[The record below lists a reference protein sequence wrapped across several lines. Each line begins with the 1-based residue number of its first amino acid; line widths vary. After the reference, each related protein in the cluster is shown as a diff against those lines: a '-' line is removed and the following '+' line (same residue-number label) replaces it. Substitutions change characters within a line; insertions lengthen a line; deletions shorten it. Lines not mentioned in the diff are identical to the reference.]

1 MFNIVKKNLVVF
13 CVYVVS
19 AIQAER
25 AGANHLDP
33 CGMVPPIYTGNVPI
47 TRIGLQQT
55 YVMYKDGIETFVIRP
70 GFQGNVDE
78 FGMLIPFPSPPAIRK
93 VSDNVFPQIKNAIDP
108 PEVVVDLRVRPAAF
122 LGQAQAG
129 GAGRSDMR
137 FKRAP
142 SKDEVKVL
150 KEEAV
155 GMYEVAV
162 LEAGSA
168 AALKL
173 WMDQHGYQYPK
184 GMDKVCGE
192 YIDQEWCFVAVK
204 TKVGQ
209 KKGVDPKPGQRTV
222 QSELPP
228 RSVFDGHVQGMGFRF
243 KTDELVVPMRLSA
256 FNEGDLRNVV
266 YLLTDGP
273 KKIRAIPEEYVVRQ
287 ISGATLSSNVTNP
300 LPLRI
305 IGGTEKDIPD
315 SYRASLKQ
323 QRDPASKNA
332 VAKELFSADLL
343 AVSSNALTLPHEE
356 TEKELLRIGEHFG
369 LRGPEIDAE
378 NALAIQSERKKT
390 VDKGLKD
397 LAWMTLTVVD
407 GDFPREV
414 LAKQNLTFASYKM
427 PSRKNNS
434 QNYDSKL
441 NGPAPEKEGVLKI
454 GSIDWNEIDREIAA
468 DRPAN
473 IGLVDH
479 VAQWM
484 PISVVIGLLLT
495 LAWGAVVRYR
505 NVTTN

>member
-1 MFNIVKKNLVVF
+1 MFNIVKNNLLFF
-13 CVYVVS
+13 CVCLFS
-19 AIQAER
+19 AIHVQHV
-25 AGANHLDP
+25 GANHLDP

-47 TRIGLQQT
+47 SRIGLQQT

-108 PEVVVDLRVRPAAF
+108 PEVVVDLRIRPAAF
-122 LGQAQAG
+122 SGQNMSA
-129 GAGRSDMR
+129 GAGSSDMR

-209 KKGVDPKPGQRTV
+209 KKGVDPRPGQRTV

-243 KTDELVVPMRLSA
+243 KT
-256 FNEGDLRNVV
+256 G
-266 YLLTDGP
+266 
-273 KKIRAIPEEYVVRQ
+273 
-287 ISGATLSSNVTNP
+287 
-300 LPLRI
+300 
-305 IGGTEKDIPD
+305 
-315 SYRASLKQ
+315 
-323 QRDPASKNA
+323 
-332 VAKELFSADLL
+332 
-343 AVSSNALTLPHEE
+343 
-356 TEKELLRIGEHFG
+356 
-369 LRGPEIDAE
+369 
-378 NALAIQSERKKT
+378 
-390 VDKGLKD
+390 
-397 LAWMTLTVVD
+397 
-407 GDFPREV
+407 
-414 LAKQNLTFASYKM
+414 
-427 PSRKNNS
+427 
-434 QNYDSKL
+434 
-441 NGPAPEKEGVLKI
+441 
-454 GSIDWNEIDREIAA
+454 
-468 DRPAN
+468 
-473 IGLVDH
+473 
-479 VAQWM
+479 
-484 PISVVIGLLLT
+484 
-495 LAWGAVVRYR
+495 
-505 NVTTN
+505 